1 MQQGPRSHGMPWPQS
16 PFGMMMGDARV
27 PGAGYRAHGS
37 SRERHPFDGP
47 RETTRPPRPMAT
59 EEHAIRVPG
68 SKHARGIPERPSSFG
83 AFGTLP
89 GRRRRTYFFAR
100 FHRAH
105 LIDEDAPQCARIDAP
120 AVQGGVKD
128 SAFSLA
134 FDAFGENP
142 FDFFVTEDSF
152 KATRG
157 TDSLELSKLDAAVL
171 QVNLKDGNEAKELF
185 ITRDGLRL
193 TCTLQINATT
203 IPCAV
208 SEFGQTA
215 MLASLGLE
223 EFEVTGTLMRG
234 RSLRGCE
241 VSAFDP
247 EMAGNIVVVSPGG
260 CSFEDK
266 ARNAEA
272 SGAAAV
278 VVVNDA
284 RSIFVMADAGRPR
297 ASGLAAVMASFADA
311 AELDVNVGRRATLKV
326 SKTNVSG
333 PVSLSDG
340 AALVPAGSTPLAKKR
355 LNTRRQAAVGARTI
369 TVVAQK
375 GWALVAT
382 LDSSEDAF
390 WRVYLTPQEA
400 APLSE
405 ARPNAA
411 AGMPRRA
418 NASSWNTNARP
429 KDACAKSDCGIGECA
444 APSPLAGQRP
454 ARAEAGVAHKK

>member
-1 MQQGPRSHGMPWPQS
+1 
-16 PFGMMMGDARV
+16 MGDARV

-59 EEHAIRVPG
+59 EEHAIRAPG

-105 LIDEDAPQCARIDAP
+105 LFDEDAPQCARIDAP

-247 EMAGNIVVVSPGG
+247 EMAGNIVVVSRGG

-278 VVVNDA
+278 VVVQ
-284 RSIFVMADAGRPR
+284 GRVLLIGTILKPR
-297 ASGLAAVMASFADA
+297 NASQ
-311 AELDVNVGRRATLKV
+311 
-326 SKTNVSG
+326 
-333 PVSLSDG
+333 
-340 AALVPAGSTPLAKKR
+340 TPH
-355 LNTRRQAAVGARTI
+355 
-369 TVVAQK
+369 
-375 GWALVAT
+375 
-382 LDSSEDAF
+382 
-390 WRVYLTPQEA
+390 
-400 APLSE
+400 
-405 ARPNAA
+405 
-411 AGMPRRA
+411 A
-418 NASSWNTNARP
+418 NASKTLRR
-429 KDACAKSDCGIGECA
+429 
-444 APSPLAGQRP
+444 RP
-454 ARAEAGVAHKK
+454 ARSTTPAPFSSWPTPAGREHRGWRRSWRRLLTPPSLT